1 MIVRGT
7 YAKADWMGE
16 MIPVPI
22 ASVRANTAEAISR
35 RRKSPVV
42 RYLRLR
48 YNVLRVD
55 NIESLEGELLSQQEP
70 MRTAV
75 RCPTAKC
82 RLPTTGA
89 SIL

>member
-16 MIPVPI
+16 MIPVPN
-22 ASVRANTAEAISR
+22 ASARVCAARATTR
-35 RRKSPVV
+35 RRKSPAV
-42 RYLRLR
+42 RCLRLR
-48 YNVLRVD
+48 YNVPRVD
-55 NIESLEGELLSQQEP
+55 DNENSKNELLSQQEP
-70 MRTAV
+70 MRIAV

>member
-1 MIVRGT
+1 
-7 YAKADWMGE
+7 
-16 MIPVPI
+16 MIPVPN
-22 ASVRANTAEAISR
+22 APARVCAARATTR
-35 RRKSPVV
+35 RGKSPVV
-42 RYLRLR
+42 HCLRLR

-55 NIESLEGELLSQQEP
+55 DIESLEDELLSQQEH
-70 MRTAV
+70 MRIAV